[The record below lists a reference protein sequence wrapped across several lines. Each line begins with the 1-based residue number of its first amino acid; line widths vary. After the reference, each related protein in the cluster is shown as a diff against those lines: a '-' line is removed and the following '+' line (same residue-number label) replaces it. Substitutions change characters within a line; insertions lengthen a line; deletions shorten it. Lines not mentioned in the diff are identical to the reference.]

1 MRRRIINFGRLFY
14 CRLFRISFSN
24 QFYSP
29 QCETFYYLVTHERVS
44 IKFRRLYG
52 SDAGSIKSSDH
63 DTAPFYLSWQ
73 LVYLKGEIVSTNRRW
88 TLFFYRQFSLCHNCI
103 SSSRYNYFSE
113 VNSKHSKYP
122 NSKLVGFKSKENYYH
137 IRDSI
142 CANVCKR

>member
-1 MRRRIINFGRLFY
+1 MRRRIIDFGRLFY
-14 CRLFRISFSN
+14 SRLFRISFSN

-52 SDAGSIKSSDH
+52 SDAGSIKSSVH
-63 DTAPFYLSWQ
+63 EPFYLSWQ

-88 TLFFYRQFSLCHNCI
+88 TLFFYRQFSLCHNCN

-113 VNSKHSKYP
+113 VNSKYP
-122 NSKLVGFKSKENYYH
+122 NSKLLLGLKAKKTTT
-137 IRDSI
+137 ITW
-142 CANVCKR
+142 